1 MSNYF
6 GRIIKKS
13 DCAEQAIQYDFI
25 FSSITQEVSLAKEN
39 KPNHDLNNT
48 TPMSTNEPL
57 KEKID
62 QKLEEEN
69 SSATDK
75 SPDDIEVDNILSNSK
90 SDQQNTEHRTIVS
103 C

>member
-1 MSNYF
+1 
-6 GRIIKKS
+6 
-13 DCAEQAIQYDFI
+13 
-25 FSSITQEVSLAKEN
+25 
-39 KPNHDLNNT
+39 
-48 TPMSTNEPL
+48 MSTNEPL